1 MEGPNDGYRP
11 ESSGKRAGESSGQGI
26 RDWQKNTWF
35 GPAPQNSNP
44 FDEPEDAPELR
55 ESRSENVN
63 QRMGDF
69 WQPQHL
75 TGQNAVNG
83 IRENSRKRNR
93 NSGNQKEKRRKLS
106 PAFWIVPVVLIAILL
121 ILRFAV
127 FTVRD
132 IQVTGNKN
140 IPASEIIRISGV
152 RNGDSILT
160 LDEKT
165 VGQRIASDYRL
176 QFKYMIRELPQTVVL
191 AVREREEC
199 CWLTYCG
206 ITYVMDK
213 NRMVMREEEDP
224 GFQPKDLVEVKG
236 LEVRSNTM
244 VGQEIVLG
252 NEKQQEMRLK
262 KQTSAIR
269 NPFCW
274 RRATAIL
281 SASAIWRIFMRNFAV
296 CCWCV
301 MNCIRCRKP
310 AGLSMFP
317 NPIHRSMRRNRE
329 IFRSYPGSPSDKKTN
344 GLIQKM

>member
-75 TGQNAVNG
+75 TGQNAVNE

-106 PAFWIVPVVLIAILL
+106 PVFWIVPVVLIAILL

-252 NEKQQEMRLK
+252 NEKQQE
-262 KQTSAIR
+262 
-269 NPFCW
+269 
-274 RRATAIL
+274 IL
-281 SASAIWRIFMRNFAV
+281 SSLFLHMKVLGCTGEIKEADISNTESILLETRDGYTVSLGDMEDLHA
-296 CCWCV
+296 
-301 MNCIRCRKP
+301 K
-310 AGLSMFP
+310 L
-317 NPIHRSMRRNRE
+317 RSMLLVRDE
-329 IFRSYPGSPSDKKTN
+329 LHTMQKTGGTIN
-344 GLIQKM
+344 VSKPDTPIYAP

>member
-75 TGQNAVNG
+75 TGQNAVNE

-106 PAFWIVPVVLIAILL
+106 PVFWIVPVVLIAILL

-191 AVREREEC
+191 TVREREEC

-252 NEKQQEMRLK
+252 NEKQQE
-262 KQTSAIR
+262 
-269 NPFCW
+269 
-274 RRATAIL
+274 IL
-281 SASAIWRIFMRNFAV
+281 SSLFLHMKVLGCTGEIKEADISNTESILLETRDGYTVSLGDMEDLHA
-296 CCWCV
+296 
-301 MNCIRCRKP
+301 K
-310 AGLSMFP
+310 L
-317 NPIHRSMRRNRE
+317 RSMLLVRDE
-329 IFRSYPGSPSDKKTN
+329 LHTMQKTGGTIN
-344 GLIQKM
+344 VSKPDTPIYAP

>member
-11 ESSGKRAGESSGQGI
+11 ESTGKRAGESNGQGI

-35 GPAPQNSNP
+35 GPAPQNNNP

-69 WQPQHL
+69 WQPQQL
-75 TGQNAVNG
+75 TGQIAANG
-83 IRENSRKRNR
+83 TRENIKKRNR
-93 NSGNQKEKRRKLS
+93 SSVHQKEKRKKLS
-106 PAFWIVPVVLIAILL
+106 PALWIVPVVLIAILL

-132 IQVTGNKN
+132 IQVTGNNK

-160 LDEKT
+160 LNEKQ

-176 QFKYMIRELPQTVVL
+176 QFKYMIRDLPQTVVL

-224 GFQPKDLVEVKG
+224 AFQPKDLVEVKG

-252 NEKQQEMRLK
+252 NEKQQE
-262 KQTSAIR
+262 
-269 NPFCW
+269 
-274 RRATAIL
+274 IL
-281 SASAIWRIFMRNFAV
+281 SSLFLHMKVLGCTGEIKEADISNTESILLETRDGFTVSLGDMENLHA
-296 CCWCV
+296 
-301 MNCIRCRKP
+301 K
-310 AGLSMFP
+310 L
-317 NPIHRSMRRNRE
+317 RSMLLVRDELHTMQRTGGTINVSKPDTP
-329 IFRSYPGSPSDKKTN
+329 IYAP
-344 GLIQKM
+344 

>member
-11 ESSGKRAGESSGQGI
+11 ESSGKRAGESNGQGI

-69 WQPQHL
+69 WQPQHPA
-75 TGQNAVNG
+75 GQNTENG

-93 NSGNQKEKRRKLS
+93 SSGHQKEKRRKLS
-106 PAFWIVPVVLIAILL
+106 PALWIVPVVLVAIVL

-160 LDEKT
+160 LDEKA

-176 QFKYMIRELPQTVVL
+176 QFKYMIRDLPQTVVL

-252 NEKQQEMRLK
+252 NEKQQE
-262 KQTSAIR
+262 
-269 NPFCW
+269 
-274 RRATAIL
+274 IL
-281 SASAIWRIFMRNFAV
+281 SSLFLHMKVLGCTGEIKEADISNTESILLETRDGYTVSLGDMEEFHA
-296 CCWCV
+296 
-301 MNCIRCRKP
+301 K
-310 AGLSMFP
+310 L
-317 NPIHRSMRRNRE
+317 RSMLLVRDE
-329 IFRSYPGSPSDKKTN
+329 LHTMQKTGGTIN
-344 GLIQKM
+344 VSKPDTPIYAP